1 MNTEIKDNIEVTKPP
16 IASIG
21 IIGWLR
27 KNLFSSWS
35 NTILTLL
42 GIYILYSI
50 IPSFISWAFI
60 DASFVGSTKQECSK
74 EGACWIF
81 IKENLKL
88 IFYGLYPSEEL
99 WRINSMYFILLL
111 CGTYILIPNLKY
123 KGWVGS
129 FLLILFPILSVVM
142 FSGGFGLETV
152 ETRLW
157 GGLFLTLVIAGVGI
171 VLSLPIGV
179 MLALGR
185 RSKLPVVSLLSTIF
199 IEIWRGVPL
208 ITVLFMASNMFPLF
222 MPEGVNFDKLIRAL
236 IGVMFFSAAYL
247 AEVVRGGLQAMPK
260 GQYEAA
266 QAMGLSYW
274 RMMALVILPQSLKM
288 VIPAIIGSFIA
299 IFKDTT
305 LVLVIGL
312 FDFLGIIQFVGT
324 NPDWLGFS
332 HEGYVFAAVIFW
344 IFCFGMSRYSQ
355 NLEKKL
361 DTGRS
366 VSYTHLTLPTKRIV

>member
-1 MNTEIKDNIEVTKPP
+1 MSTKNNEIGPP
-16 IASIG
+16 IIELG
-21 IIGWLR
+21 LMGWLR

-35 NTILTLL
+35 NSFLTIL
-42 GIYILYSI
+42 GIYLLYI
-50 IPSFISWAFI
+50 IFPPLINWIFIEANFI
-60 DASFVGSTKQECSK
+60 GNTRDDCTN

-81 IKENLKL
+81 IRENIKL
-88 IFYGLYPSEEL
+88 IFYGLYPNDEL
-99 WRINSMYFILLL
+99 WRINIVYFILLISL
-111 CGTYILIPNLKY
+111 VYLIIPNLKY
-123 KGWVGS
+123 KSLIGA
-129 FLLILFPILSVVM
+129 FLLIIFPIICVIML
-142 FSGGFGLETV
+142 SGGFGLVTV

-185 RSKLPVVSLLSTIF
+185 RSKLPVVSILCTIF

-222 MPEGVNFDKLIRAL
+222 MPDGVNFDKLIRAL

-260 GQYEAA
+260 GQYESS
-266 QAMGLSYW
+266 QAVGLTYW

-332 HEGYVFAAVIFW
+332 HEGYVFAAAVFW
-344 IFCFGMSRYSQ
+344 VFCYAMSWYSQ
-355 NLEKKL
+355 RLEKKL
-361 DTGRS
+361 DTGR
-366 VSYTHLTLPTKRIV
+366 

>member
-1 MNTEIKDNIEVTKPP
+1 MSNLNDNIKPP
-16 IASIG
+16 IVQIG
-21 IIGWLR
+21 FVGWLR
-27 KNLFSSWS
+27 KNLFSNWYNS
-35 NTILTLL
+35 LFTLL
-42 GIYILYSI
+42 AVAFLTWYIPPILQWM
-50 IPSFISWAFI
+50 FF
-60 DASFVGSTKQECSK
+60 DAIWSGESK
-74 EGACWIF
+74 SDCKVEGAGACWIF
-81 IKENLKL
+81 ISTNLKM
-88 IFYGLYPSEEL
+88 IFYGFYPTEEL
-99 WRINSMYFILLL
+99 WRINIMYFVLLIA
-111 CGTYILIPNLKY
+111 GTYLLIPNLKY
-123 KGWVGS
+123 KGLVGV
-129 FLLILFPILSVVM
+129 FLLIIFPVICVIF

-185 RSKLPVVSLLSTIF
+185 RSKLPVVSLLCTIF

-260 GQYEAA
+260 GQYESS
-266 QAMGLSYW
+266 QAVGLTYW

-312 FDFLGIIQFVGT
+312 FDFLGSIQLVGT
-324 NPDWLGFS
+324 NPEWLGFS
-332 HEGYVFAAVIFW
+332 TEGYIFCAAIFW
-344 IFCFGMSRYSQ
+344 VFCYGMSRYSQ
-355 NLEKKL
+355 QLEKKL
-361 DTGRS
+361 DTGR
-366 VSYTHLTLPTKRIV
+366 

>member
-1 MNTEIKDNIEVTKPP
+1 MTTKDNDIGPP
-16 IASIG
+16 IIELG
-21 IIGWLR
+21 VMGWLR
-27 KNLFSSWS
+27 KNLFSNWY
-35 NTILTLL
+35 NTVLTILGLYLL
-42 GIYILYSI
+42 YIM
-50 IPSFISWAFI
+50 IPPLISWIFI
-60 DASFVGSTKQECSK
+60 DANFVGTTREDCTK

-81 IKENLKL
+81 IQENIKL
-88 IFYGLYPSEEL
+88 VFYGLYPTEEL
-99 WRINSMYFILLL
+99 WRINAVYLMLFISGVYL
-111 CGTYILIPNLKY
+111 LIPYLKY
-123 KGWVGS
+123 KGWVGA
-129 FLLILFPILSVVM
+129 FLLIIFPIICVIM
-142 FSGGFGLETV
+142 FSGGLGLETV

-185 RSKLPVVSLLSTIF
+185 RSKLPVVSLLCTIF

-260 GQYEAA
+260 GQYESS
-266 QAMGLSYW
+266 QAVGLTYW

-324 NPDWLGFS
+324 NPEWLGFS
-332 HEGYVFAAVIFW
+332 HEGYVFAAAVFW
-344 IFCFGMSRYSQ
+344 VFCFGMSRYSQ
-355 NLEKKL
+355 RLEKKL
-361 DTGRS
+361 DTER
-366 VSYTHLTLPTKRIV
+366 

>member
-1 MNTEIKDNIEVTKPP
+1 MNTSNKEIQPP
-16 IASIG
+16 IIELG
-21 IIGWLR
+21 LMGWLR
-27 KNLFSSWS
+27 KNLFSNWFNSFL
-35 NTILTLL
+35 TILGLYLL
-42 GIYILYSI
+42 YIL
-50 IPSFISWAFI
+50 IPPLVNWIFL
-60 DASFVGSTKQECSK
+60 DANFVGSTRDDCTN

-81 IKENLKL
+81 IKQNIKL
-88 IFYGLYPSEEL
+88 IFYGLYPTEEL
-99 WRINSMYFILLL
+99 WRINFVYLILFISGVYL
-111 CGTYILIPNLKY
+111 LIPNLKY
-123 KGWVGS
+123 KGWVGA
-129 FLLILFPILSVVM
+129 FLLIIFPVICVVM
-142 FSGGFGLETV
+142 LSGGLGLESV

-185 RSKLPVVSLLSTIF
+185 RSKLPVVSLLCTIF

-260 GQYEAA
+260 GQYEAS
-266 QAMGLSYW
+266 QAVGLTYW
-274 RMMALVILPQSLKM
+274 RMMGLVILPQSLKM

-332 HEGYVFAAVIFW
+332 HEGYVFAAAVFW
-344 IFCFGMSRYSQ
+344 VFCYAMSWYSQ
-355 NLEKKL
+355 RLERKL
-361 DTGRS
+361 DTGR
-366 VSYTHLTLPTKRIV
+366 

>member
-1 MNTEIKDNIEVTKPP
+1 MNNRSQEIRPPVIEL
-16 IASIG
+16 G
-21 IIGWLR
+21 IMGWLR
-27 KNLFSSWS
+27 KNLFSNWS
-35 NTILTLL
+35 NTLLTIF
-42 GIYILYSI
+42 GFYILYLL
-50 IPSFISWAFI
+50 IPPLVNWVFLEAN
-60 DASFVGSTKQECSK
+60 FVGSTRDDCTN

-81 IKENLKL
+81 IQQNLKL
-88 IFYGLYPSEEL
+88 IFYGLYPTEEL
-99 WRINSMYFILLL
+99 WRINFVYVILVISGIYL
-111 CGTYILIPNLKY
+111 LIPNLLY
-123 KGWVGS
+123 KGWVGA
-129 FLLILFPILSVVM
+129 FLLIIFPIICVIML
-142 FSGGFGLETV
+142 SGGFGLEAV

-185 RSKLPVVSLLSTIF
+185 RSKLPVVSLLCTIF

-260 GQYEAA
+260 GQYEAS
-266 QAMGLSYW
+266 QAVGLTYW
-274 RMMALVILPQSLKM
+274 RMMSLVILPQSLKM

-332 HEGYVFAAVIFW
+332 HEGYVFAAAVFW
-344 IFCFGMSRYSQ
+344 VFCYAMSWYSQ
-355 NLEKKL
+355 RLEQKL
-361 DTGRS
+361 DTGR
-366 VSYTHLTLPTKRIV
+366 

>member
-1 MNTEIKDNIEVTKPP
+1 MSTANKEIGPPVIELG
-16 IASIG
+16 AM
-21 IIGWLR
+21 GWLR
-27 KNLFSSWS
+27 KNLFSNWYNSL
-35 NTILTLL
+35 LTVFGLYLL
-42 GIYILYSI
+42 YIL
-50 IPSFISWAFI
+50 IPPLVNWIFL
-60 DASFVGSTKQECSK
+60 DANFVGSTRDDCTN

-81 IKENLKL
+81 IQQNIKL
-88 IFYGLYPSEEL
+88 IFYGLYPTEEL
-99 WRINSMYFILLL
+99 WRINFVYLILLISGVYL
-111 CGTYILIPNLKY
+111 LIPNLNY
-123 KGWVGS
+123 KGWVGA
-129 FLLILFPILSVVM
+129 FLLIIFPIICVVM
-142 FSGGFGLETV
+142 LSGGLGLEAV

-185 RSKLPVVSLLSTIF
+185 RSKLPVVSILCTIF

-260 GQYEAA
+260 GQYEAS
-266 QAMGLSYW
+266 QAVGLTYW

-332 HEGYVFAAVIFW
+332 HEGYVFAAAVFW
-344 IFCFGMSRYSQ
+344 VFCYAMSWYSQ
-355 NLEKKL
+355 RLEKKL
-361 DTGRS
+361 DTGR
-366 VSYTHLTLPTKRIV
+366 

>member
-1 MNTEIKDNIEVTKPP
+1 MSAANKEMGPPVIELG
-16 IASIG
+16 AM
-21 IIGWLR
+21 GWLR
-27 KNLFSSWS
+27 KNLFSNWYNSLL
-35 NTILTLL
+35 TIFGLYLL
-42 GIYILYSI
+42 YIL
-50 IPSFISWAFI
+50 IPPLVDWIFL
-60 DASFVGSTKQECSK
+60 DANFVGSTRDDCTN

-81 IKENLKL
+81 IKQNIKL
-88 IFYGLYPSEEL
+88 IFYGLYPTEEL
-99 WRINSMYFILLL
+99 WRINFVYLILFISGVYL
-111 CGTYILIPNLKY
+111 LIPNLKH
-123 KGWVGS
+123 KGWVGT
-129 FLLILFPILSVVM
+129 FLLIIFPIICVIML
-142 FSGGFGLETV
+142 SGGLGLEAV

-185 RSKLPVVSLLSTIF
+185 RSKLPVVSLLCTIF

-260 GQYEAA
+260 GQYEAS
-266 QAMGLSYW
+266 QAVGLTYW

-332 HEGYVFAAVIFW
+332 HEGYVFAAAVFW
-344 IFCFGMSRYSQ
+344 VFCYAMSWYSQ
-355 NLEKKL
+355 RLEKKL
-361 DTGRS
+361 DTGR
-366 VSYTHLTLPTKRIV
+366 

>member
-1 MNTEIKDNIEVTKPP
+1 MSNALNEIKPPVIEL
-16 IASIG
+16 G
-21 IIGWLR
+21 IVGWLR
-27 KNLFSSWS
+27 KNLFSTWY
-35 NTILTLL
+35 NTILTIL
-42 GIYILYSI
+42 GFYLLYSLLPPFFNWI
-50 IPSFISWAFI
+50 FF
-60 DASFVGSTKQECSK
+60 DANFVGSSKDECTKD
-74 EGACWIF
+74 GACWIF
-81 IKENLKL
+81 IKQNLKL
-88 IFYGLYPSEEL
+88 IFYGLYPTEEL
-99 WRINSMYFILLL
+99 WRINTAYVMLLIAGIYL
-111 CGTYILIPNLKY
+111 LIPNLKN
-123 KGWVGS
+123 KAWVGA
-129 FLLILFPILSVVM
+129 FLLIPFPIICVYL
-142 FSGGFGLETV
+142 FSGGAGLTNV

-179 MLALGR
+179 LLALGR
-185 RSKLPVVSLLSTIF
+185 RSKLPIVSLLSTIF

-260 GQYEAA
+260 GQYEAS
-266 QAMGLSYW
+266 QAAGLTYW
-274 RMMALVILPQSLKM
+274 KMMALVILPQSLKM

-305 LVLVIGL
+305 LVLIIGL

-332 HEGYVFAAVIFW
+332 HEGYVFAAAVFW

-361 DTGRS
+361 DTGQ
-366 VSYTHLTLPTKRIV
+366 

>member
-1 MNTEIKDNIEVTKPP
+1 
-16 IASIG
+16 
-21 IIGWLR
+21 
-27 KNLFSSWS
+27 
-35 NTILTLL
+35 
-42 GIYILYSI
+42 
-50 IPSFISWAFI
+50 

-88 IFYGLYPSEEL
+88 IFYGQYPSEEL
-99 WRINSMYFILLL
+99 WRINSMYFILLV
-111 CGTYILIPNLKY
+111 CGIYILIPNLKY

-332 HEGYVFAAVIFW
+332 HEGYVFAAAIFW

-361 DTGRS
+361 DTGR
-366 VSYTHLTLPTKRIV
+366 

>member
-1 MNTEIKDNIEVTKPP
+1 MSAANKEIRPPVIELGVM
-16 IASIG
+16 
-21 IIGWLR
+21 GWLR
-27 KNLFSSWS
+27 KNLFSNWYNSLL
-35 NTILTLL
+35 TIFGLYLL
-42 GIYILYSI
+42 YIL
-50 IPSFISWAFI
+50 IPPLVNWIFL
-60 DASFVGSTKQECSK
+60 DANFVGSTRDDCTN

-81 IKENLKL
+81 IQQNIKL
-88 IFYGLYPSEEL
+88 IFYGLYPTEEL
-99 WRINSMYFILLL
+99 WRINFVYLILFISGVYL
-111 CGTYILIPNLKY
+111 LIPNLNH
-123 KGWVGS
+123 KGWVGA
-129 FLLILFPILSVVM
+129 FLLIIFPIICVVM
-142 FSGGFGLETV
+142 LSGGLGLEAV

-185 RSKLPVVSLLSTIF
+185 RSKLPVVSLLCTIF

-260 GQYEAA
+260 GQYEAS
-266 QAMGLSYW
+266 QAVGLTYW

-332 HEGYVFAAVIFW
+332 HEGYVFAAAVFW
-344 IFCFGMSRYSQ
+344 VFCYAMSWYSQ
-355 NLEKKL
+355 RLEKKL
-361 DTGRS
+361 DTGR
-366 VSYTHLTLPTKRIV
+366 

>member
-1 MNTEIKDNIEVTKPP
+1 MSNTSNQVRPPVIEL
-16 IASIG
+16 G
-21 IIGWLR
+21 IIGWFR
-27 KNLFSSWS
+27 KNLFSTWY
-35 NTILTLL
+35 NTVLTLL
-42 GIYILYSI
+42 GFYLLYSI
-50 IPSFISWAFI
+50 IPPLINWIFI
-60 DASFVGSTKQECSK
+60 DANFVGSTKDECTK

-81 IKENLKL
+81 IKQNLKL
-88 IFYGLYPSEEL
+88 IFYGLYPTEEL
-99 WRINSMYFILLL
+99 WRINTAYVMLLIAGIYL
-111 CGTYILIPNLKY
+111 LIPNLKN
-123 KGWVGS
+123 KGWVGA
-129 FLLILFPILSVVM
+129 FLLIPFPIICVYL
-142 FSGGFGLETV
+142 FSGGVGLINV

-185 RSKLPVVSLLSTIF
+185 RSKLPIVSLLSTIF

-260 GQYEAA
+260 GQYEAS
-266 QAMGLSYW
+266 QAAGLTYW
-274 RMMALVILPQSLKM
+274 KMMALVILPQSLKM

-305 LVLVIGL
+305 LVLIIGL

-332 HEGYVFAAVIFW
+332 HEGYVFAAAVFW

-361 DTGRS
+361 DTGQ
-366 VSYTHLTLPTKRIV
+366 

>member
-1 MNTEIKDNIEVTKPP
+1 MSAAKKEIGPPVIEL
-16 IASIG
+16 G
-21 IIGWLR
+21 LMGWLR
-27 KNLFSSWS
+27 KNLFSNWYNSLL
-35 NTILTLL
+35 TIFGLYLL
-42 GIYILYSI
+42 NIL
-50 IPSFISWAFI
+50 IPPLVNWIFL
-60 DASFVGSTKQECSK
+60 DANFVGSTRDDCTN

-81 IKENLKL
+81 IQQNIKL
-88 IFYGLYPSEEL
+88 IFYGLYPTEEL
-99 WRINSMYFILLL
+99 WRINFVYLILLVSGVYL
-111 CGTYILIPNLKY
+111 LIPNLKH
-123 KGWVGS
+123 KGWVGG
-129 FLLILFPILSVVM
+129 FLLIIFPIICVVLL
-142 FSGGFGLETV
+142 SGGLGLEAV

-185 RSKLPVVSLLSTIF
+185 RAKLPVVSILCTIF

-260 GQYEAA
+260 GQYEAS
-266 QAMGLSYW
+266 QAVGLTYW

-332 HEGYVFAAVIFW
+332 HEGYVFAAAVFW
-344 IFCFGMSRYSQ
+344 VFCYAMSWYSQ
-355 NLEKKL
+355 RLEKKL
-361 DTGRS
+361 DTGR
-366 VSYTHLTLPTKRIV
+366 

>member
-1 MNTEIKDNIEVTKPP
+1 MSMTNKGIRPPVIELGVM
-16 IASIG
+16 
-21 IIGWLR
+21 GWLR
-27 KNLFSSWS
+27 KNLFSNWINSLL
-35 NTILTLL
+35 TIFGLYL
-42 GIYILYSI
+42 IYIL
-50 IPSFISWAFI
+50 IPPLVNWIFL
-60 DASFVGSTKQECSK
+60 DANFVGSSRDDCTN

-81 IKENLKL
+81 IKQNIKL
-88 IFYGLYPSEEL
+88 IFYGLYPIEEI
-99 WRINSMYFILLL
+99 WRINFVYLILLISGVYL
-111 CGTYILIPNLKY
+111 LVPSLKY
-123 KGWVGS
+123 KGWVGT
-129 FLLILFPILSVVM
+129 FLLIIFPIMCVIML
-142 FSGGFGLETV
+142 SGGLGLEAV

-185 RSKLPVVSLLSTIF
+185 RSKLPVVSILCTIF

-260 GQYEAA
+260 GQYEAS
-266 QAMGLSYW
+266 QSVGLTYW

-332 HEGYVFAAVIFW
+332 HEGYVFAAAVFW
-344 IFCFGMSRYSQ
+344 VFCYAMSWYSQ
-355 NLEKKL
+355 RLEKKL
-361 DTGRS
+361 DTGR
-366 VSYTHLTLPTKRIV
+366 

>member
-1 MNTEIKDNIEVTKPP
+1 MINSSDNIKPP
-16 IASIG
+16 VIQIG
-21 IIGWLR
+21 IAGWLR
-27 KNLFSSWS
+27 KNLFSTWY
-35 NTILTLL
+35 NGLFTILAIAFL
-42 GIYILYSI
+42 IWF
-50 IPSFISWAFI
+50 IPSKMQWLFF
-60 DASFVGSTKQECSK
+60 DAIWSGDSK
-74 EGACWIF
+74 SDCKVEGAGACWIF
-81 IKENLKL
+81 ISTNLKL
-88 IFYGLYPSEEL
+88 IFYGLYPTEEL
-99 WRINSMYFILLL
+99 WRINAMYFVLFIS
-111 CGTYILIPNLKY
+111 GTYLLIPDLKY
-123 KGWVGS
+123 KGLVGV
-129 FLLILFPILSVVM
+129 FLLIIFPIICVIM

-185 RSKLPVVSLLSTIF
+185 RSKLPVVSLLCTMF

-260 GQYEAA
+260 GQYESS
-266 QAMGLSYW
+266 QAVGLTYW

-324 NPDWLGFS
+324 NPEWLGFS
-332 HEGYVFAAVIFW
+332 TEGYVFCAAIFW
-344 IFCFGMSRYSQ
+344 VFCYGMSRYSQ
-355 NLEKKL
+355 QLEKKL
-361 DTGRS
+361 DTGR
-366 VSYTHLTLPTKRIV
+366 

>member
-1 MNTEIKDNIEVTKPP
+1 MTDTYKNITPPVIEIGVM
-16 IASIG
+16 
-21 IIGWLR
+21 GWLR
-27 KNLFSSWS
+27 KNLFSNWY
-35 NTILTLL
+35 NTVLTLL
-42 GIYILYSI
+42 GVYFLYATIPPLLSWI
-50 IPSFISWAFI
+50 IF
-60 DASFVGSTKQECSK
+60 DATFSGSTRDDCNSS
-74 EGACWIF
+74 GACWVF
-81 IKENLKL
+81 INQNIKP
-88 IFYGLYPSEEL
+88 IIYGLYPSDEI
-99 WRINSMYFILLL
+99 WRINIAYFLLSAGIIYL
-111 CGTYILIPNLKY
+111 LIPNLKY
-123 KGWVGS
+123 KGGIGV
-129 FLLILFPILSVVM
+129 FLLFIFPVM
-142 FSGGFGLETV
+142 CFFLFSGGLGLENV

-222 MPEGVNFDKLIRAL
+222 MPEGVNFDKLLRAM

-260 GQYEAA
+260 GQYEAS
-266 QAMGLSYW
+266 QAAGLTYW
-274 RMMALVILPQSLKM
+274 KMMALVILPQSLKM

-299 IFKDTT
+299 VFKDTT
-305 LVLVIGL
+305 LVLIIGL

-332 HEGYVFAAVIFW
+332 HEGYVFAAAIFW
-344 IFCFGMSRYSQ
+344 VFCFGMSRYSQ
-355 NLEKKL
+355 KLEKKL
-361 DTGRS
+361 DTGQ
-366 VSYTHLTLPTKRIV
+366 

>member
-1 MNTEIKDNIEVTKPP
+1 MSAANKEIGPPVIELGVM
-16 IASIG
+16 
-21 IIGWLR
+21 GWLR
-27 KNLFSSWS
+27 KNLFSNWYNSLL
-35 NTILTLL
+35 TIFGLYLL
-42 GIYILYSI
+42 YIL
-50 IPSFISWAFI
+50 IPPLVNWIFL
-60 DASFVGSTKQECSK
+60 DANFVGSTRDDCTN

-81 IKENLKL
+81 IKQNIKL
-88 IFYGLYPSEEL
+88 IFYGLYPTEEL
-99 WRINSMYFILLL
+99 WRINVVYLILLISGVYL
-111 CGTYILIPNLKY
+111 LIPNLWH
-123 KGWVGS
+123 KGWVGA
-129 FLLILFPILSVVM
+129 FLLIIFPIICVVM
-142 FSGGFGLETV
+142 LSGGLGLEAV

-185 RSKLPVVSLLSTIF
+185 RSKLPIVSLLCTIF

-260 GQYEAA
+260 GQYEAS
-266 QAMGLSYW
+266 QSVGLTYW
-274 RMMALVILPQSLKM
+274 RMMTLVILPQSLKM

-332 HEGYVFAAVIFW
+332 HEGYVFAAAVFW
-344 IFCFGMSRYSQ
+344 VFCYAMSWYSQ
-355 NLEKKL
+355 RLEKKL
-361 DTGRS
+361 DTGR
-366 VSYTHLTLPTKRIV
+366 

>member
-1 MNTEIKDNIEVTKPP
+1 MSNLNDNIKPP
-16 IASIG
+16 VVQIG
-21 IIGWLR
+21 IVGWLR
-27 KNLFSSWS
+27 KNLFSNWYNSLFTVLAVAFLSWFFPP
-35 NTILTLL
+35 IFQW
-42 GIYILYSI
+42 I
-50 IPSFISWAFI
+50 FV
-60 DASFVGSTKQECSK
+60 DAIWSGESK
-74 EGACWIF
+74 SDCKVEGAGACWIF
-81 IKENLKL
+81 ISANLKL

-99 WRINSMYFILLL
+99 WRINTMYFVLLAA
-111 CGTYILIPNLKY
+111 GTYLLIPNLKY
-123 KGWVGS
+123 KGLVGV
-129 FLLILFPILSVVM
+129 FLLIIFPIICVIM

-185 RSKLPVVSLLSTIF
+185 RSKLPVVSLLCTIF

-222 MPEGVNFDKLIRAL
+222 MPDGVNFDKLIRAL

-260 GQYEAA
+260 GQYESS
-266 QAMGLSYW
+266 QAVGLTYW

-324 NPDWLGFS
+324 NPEWLGFS
-332 HEGYVFAAVIFW
+332 KEGYVFCAVIFW
-344 IFCFGMSRYSQ
+344 VFCYGMSRYSQ
-355 NLEKKL
+355 QLEKKL
-361 DTGRS
+361 DTGR
-366 VSYTHLTLPTKRIV
+366 

>member
-1 MNTEIKDNIEVTKPP
+1 MSVTNKDIKPP
-16 IASIG
+16 VIELGAM
-21 IIGWLR
+21 GWLR
-27 KNLFSSWS
+27 KNLFSNWYNSLL
-35 NTILTLL
+35 TIFGLYLL
-42 GIYILYSI
+42 YIL
-50 IPSFISWAFI
+50 IPPLVNWIFL
-60 DASFVGSTKQECSK
+60 DANFVGSTRDDCTN

-81 IKENLKL
+81 IQQNIKL
-88 IFYGLYPSEEL
+88 IFYGLYPTEEL
-99 WRINSMYFILLL
+99 WRINFVYFILLL
-111 CGTYILIPNLKY
+111 SGVYLLIPNLNY
-123 KGWVGS
+123 KGWVGA
-129 FLLILFPILSVVM
+129 FLLVIFPIICVIML
-142 FSGGFGLETV
+142 SGGLGLESV

-185 RSKLPVVSLLSTIF
+185 RSKLPVVSILCTIF

-260 GQYEAA
+260 GQYEAS
-266 QAMGLSYW
+266 QAVGLTYW

-332 HEGYVFAAVIFW
+332 HEGYVFAAAVFW
-344 IFCFGMSRYSQ
+344 VFCYAMSWYSQ
-355 NLEKKL
+355 RLEKKL
-361 DTGRS
+361 DTGR
-366 VSYTHLTLPTKRIV
+366 

>member
-1 MNTEIKDNIEVTKPP
+1 MSAANKEIRPPVIELGVM
-16 IASIG
+16 
-21 IIGWLR
+21 GWLR
-27 KNLFSSWS
+27 KNLFSNWYNSLL
-35 NTILTLL
+35 TIFGLYLL
-42 GIYILYSI
+42 YIL
-50 IPSFISWAFI
+50 IPPLVNWIFL
-60 DASFVGSTKQECSK
+60 DANFVGSTRDDCTN

-81 IKENLKL
+81 IQQNIKL
-88 IFYGLYPSEEL
+88 IFYGLYPTEEL
-99 WRINSMYFILLL
+99 WRINFVYLILLISGVYL
-111 CGTYILIPNLKY
+111 LIPNLKH
-123 KGWVGS
+123 KGWVGA
-129 FLLILFPILSVVM
+129 FLLIIFPIICVVM
-142 FSGGFGLETV
+142 LSGGLGLEAV

-185 RSKLPVVSLLSTIF
+185 RSKLPVVSLLCTIF

-260 GQYEAA
+260 GQYEAS
-266 QAMGLSYW
+266 QAVGLTYW

-312 FDFLGIIQFVGT
+312 FDFSDIIF
-324 NPDWLGFS
+324 LIAS
-332 HEGYVFAAVIFW
+332 SISSVFGLFLFI
-344 IFCFGMSRYSQ
+344 
-355 NLEKKL
+355 LL
-361 DTGRS
+361 
-366 VSYTHLTLPTKRIV
+366 LL

>member
-1 MNTEIKDNIEVTKPP
+1 MSAANKEMGPPVIELG
-16 IASIG
+16 AM
-21 IIGWLR
+21 GWLR
-27 KNLFSSWS
+27 KNLFSNWYNSLL
-35 NTILTLL
+35 TIFGLYLL
-42 GIYILYSI
+42 YIL
-50 IPSFISWAFI
+50 IPPLVNWIFL
-60 DASFVGSTKQECSK
+60 DANFVGSTRDDCTN

-81 IKENLKL
+81 IQQNIKL
-88 IFYGLYPSEEL
+88 IFYGLYPTEEL
-99 WRINSMYFILLL
+99 WRINFVYLILLVSGVYL
-111 CGTYILIPNLKY
+111 LIPNLKH
-123 KGWVGS
+123 KGWVGG
-129 FLLILFPILSVVM
+129 FLLIIFPIICVVM
-142 FSGGFGLETV
+142 LSGGLGLEAV

-185 RSKLPVVSLLSTIF
+185 RSKLPVVSLLCTIF

-260 GQYEAA
+260 GQYEAS
-266 QAMGLSYW
+266 QAVGLTYW

-332 HEGYVFAAVIFW
+332 HEGYVFAAAVFW
-344 IFCFGMSRYSQ
+344 VFCYAMSWYSQ
-355 NLEKKL
+355 RLEKKL
-361 DTGRS
+361 DTGR
-366 VSYTHLTLPTKRIV
+366 

>member
-1 MNTEIKDNIEVTKPP
+1 MSAAKKEIGPPVIELG
-16 IASIG
+16 AM
-21 IIGWLR
+21 GWLR
-27 KNLFSSWS
+27 KNLFSNWYNSLL
-35 NTILTLL
+35 TIFGLYLL
-42 GIYILYSI
+42 YIL
-50 IPSFISWAFI
+50 IPPFVNWIFL
-60 DASFVGSTKQECSK
+60 DANFVGSTRDDCTN

-81 IKENLKL
+81 IQQNIKL
-88 IFYGLYPSEEL
+88 IFYGLYPTEEL
-99 WRINSMYFILLL
+99 WRINFGYLILLVSVVYL
-111 CGTYILIPNLKY
+111 LIPNLKH
-123 KGWVGS
+123 KGWVGG
-129 FLLILFPILSVVM
+129 FLLIIFPIICVVM
-142 FSGGFGLETV
+142 LSGGLGLEAV

-185 RSKLPVVSLLSTIF
+185 RSKLPVVSILCTIF

-260 GQYEAA
+260 GQYEAS
-266 QAMGLSYW
+266 QAVGLTYW

-332 HEGYVFAAVIFW
+332 HEGYVFAAAVFW
-344 IFCFGMSRYSQ
+344 VFCYAMSWYSQ
-355 NLEKKL
+355 RLEKKL
-361 DTGRS
+361 DSGR
-366 VSYTHLTLPTKRIV
+366 

>member
-1 MNTEIKDNIEVTKPP
+1 MSDVSKKIEPP
-16 IASIG
+16 VIEIG
-21 IIGWLR
+21 ILGWIR
-27 KNLFSSWS
+27 KNLFSTWY
-35 NTILTLL
+35 NTVLSLL
-42 GIYILYSI
+42 GLYFLYII
-50 IPSFISWAFI
+50 IPPLLSWIFF
-60 DASFVGSTKQECSK
+60 DATFSGSTREDCTSS
-74 EGACWIF
+74 GACWVF
-81 IKENLKL
+81 IKQNMKL
-88 IFYGLYPSEEL
+88 IIYGLYPSDEL
-99 WRINSMYFILLL
+99 WRINIAYFLLTVSIIYL
-111 CGTYILIPNLKY
+111 LIPNLKY
-123 KGWVGS
+123 KGGVGI
-129 FLLILFPILSVVM
+129 FLLVIFPIICVFL
-142 FSGGFGLETV
+142 FSGGLGLENV

-171 VLSLPIGV
+171 VLSLPIGIL
-179 MLALGR
+179 LALGR

-260 GQYEAA
+260 GQYEAS
-266 QAMGLSYW
+266 QAAGLTYW

-299 IFKDTT
+299 VFKDTT
-305 LVLVIGL
+305 LVLIIGL

-332 HEGYVFAAVIFW
+332 HEGYVFAAAIFW
-344 IFCFGMSRYSQ
+344 VFCFGMSRYSQ
-355 NLEKKL
+355 RLEKKL
-361 DTGRS
+361 DTGQ
-366 VSYTHLTLPTKRIV
+366 

>member
-1 MNTEIKDNIEVTKPP
+1 MSAANKEIGPPVIELGVM
-16 IASIG
+16 
-21 IIGWLR
+21 GWLR
-27 KNLFSSWS
+27 KNLFSNWYNSLL
-35 NTILTLL
+35 TIFGLYLL
-42 GIYILYSI
+42 YIL
-50 IPSFISWAFI
+50 IPPLVNWIFL
-60 DASFVGSTKQECSK
+60 DANFVGSTRDDCTK

-81 IKENLKL
+81 IQQNIKL
-88 IFYGLYPSEEL
+88 IFYGLYPTEEL
-99 WRINSMYFILLL
+99 WRINFVYLILLVSGVYL
-111 CGTYILIPNLKY
+111 LIPNLKH
-123 KGWVGS
+123 KGWVGG
-129 FLLILFPILSVVM
+129 FLLIIFPIICVVM
-142 FSGGFGLETV
+142 LSGGLGLEAV

-185 RSKLPVVSLLSTIF
+185 RSKLPVVSLLCTIF

-260 GQYEAA
+260 GQYEAS
-266 QAMGLSYW
+266 QSVGLTYW

-332 HEGYVFAAVIFW
+332 HEGYVFAAAVFW
-344 IFCFGMSRYSQ
+344 VFCYAMSWYSQ
-355 NLEKKL
+355 RLEKKL
-361 DTGRS
+361 DTGR
-366 VSYTHLTLPTKRIV
+366 

>member
-1 MNTEIKDNIEVTKPP
+1 MTNALNEIKPPVIEL
-16 IASIG
+16 G

-27 KNLFSSWS
+27 KNLFSTWY
-35 NTILTLL
+35 NTILTIL
-42 GIYILYSI
+42 GIYLLYSI
-50 IPSFISWAFI
+50 LPPLFNWIFF
-60 DASFVGSTKQECSK
+60 DANFVGSSKDECTKD
-74 EGACWIF
+74 GACWIF
-81 IKENLKL
+81 IKQNLKL
-88 IFYGLYPSEEL
+88 IFYGLYPTEEL
-99 WRINSMYFILLL
+99 WRINTAYVMLLIAGIYL
-111 CGTYILIPNLKY
+111 LIPNLKY
-123 KGWVGS
+123 KGWVGA
-129 FLLILFPILSVVM
+129 FLLIPFPIICVYL
-142 FSGGFGLETV
+142 FSGGAGLTNV
-152 ETRLW
+152 DTRLW

-179 MLALGR
+179 LLALGR
-185 RSKLPVVSLLSTIF
+185 RSKLPIVSLLSTIF

-260 GQYEAA
+260 GQYEAS
-266 QAMGLSYW
+266 QAAGLTYW
-274 RMMALVILPQSLKM
+274 KMMALVILPQSLKM

-305 LVLVIGL
+305 LVLIIGL

-332 HEGYVFAAVIFW
+332 HEGYVFAAAVFW

-361 DTGRS
+361 DTGQ
-366 VSYTHLTLPTKRIV
+366 

>member
-1 MNTEIKDNIEVTKPP
+1 MSAANKEVRPPVIELG
-16 IASIG
+16 AM
-21 IIGWLR
+21 GWLR
-27 KNLFSSWS
+27 KNLFSNWYNSLL
-35 NTILTLL
+35 TIFGLYLL
-42 GIYILYSI
+42 YIL
-50 IPSFISWAFI
+50 IPPLVNWIFL
-60 DASFVGSTKQECSK
+60 DANFVGMTRDDCTN

-81 IKENLKL
+81 IQQNIKL
-88 IFYGLYPSEEL
+88 IFYGLYPTEEL
-99 WRINSMYFILLL
+99 WRINFVYLILFISGVYL
-111 CGTYILIPNLKY
+111 LIPNLEH
-123 KGWVGS
+123 KGWVGA
-129 FLLILFPILSVVM
+129 FLLIIFPIICVIML
-142 FSGGFGLETV
+142 SGGLGLEAV

-185 RSKLPVVSLLSTIF
+185 RSKLPVVSILCTIF

-260 GQYEAA
+260 GQYEAS
-266 QAMGLSYW
+266 QAVGLTYW

-332 HEGYVFAAVIFW
+332 HEGYVFAAAVFW
-344 IFCFGMSRYSQ
+344 VFCYAMSWYSQ
-355 NLEKKL
+355 RLEKKL
-361 DTGRS
+361 DTGR
-366 VSYTHLTLPTKRIV
+366 

>member
-1 MNTEIKDNIEVTKPP
+1 MSNTFNEIKPPVIEL
-16 IASIG
+16 G
-21 IIGWLR
+21 FIGWLR
-27 KNLFSSWS
+27 KNLFSTWY
-35 NTILTLL
+35 NTILTIL
-42 GIYILYSI
+42 GFYLLYSI
-50 IPSFISWAFI
+50 LPPLFNWIFL
-60 DASFVGSTKQECSK
+60 DANFVGSSKDECTKD
-74 EGACWIF
+74 GACWIF
-81 IKENLKL
+81 IKQNLKL
-88 IFYGLYPSEEL
+88 IFYGLYPTEEL
-99 WRINSMYFILLL
+99 WRINTAYVMLLIAGIYL
-111 CGTYILIPNLKY
+111 LIPNLKY
-123 KGWVGS
+123 KGWVGA
-129 FLLILFPILSVVM
+129 FLLIPFPIICVYL
-142 FSGGFGLETV
+142 FSGGAGLTNV

-179 MLALGR
+179 LLALGR
-185 RSKLPVVSLLSTIF
+185 RSKLPIVSLLSTIF

-260 GQYEAA
+260 GQYEAS
-266 QAMGLSYW
+266 QAAGLTYW
-274 RMMALVILPQSLKM
+274 KMMALVILPQSLKM

-305 LVLVIGL
+305 LVLIIGL

-332 HEGYVFAAVIFW
+332 HEGYVFAAAVFW

-361 DTGRS
+361 DTGQ
-366 VSYTHLTLPTKRIV
+366 